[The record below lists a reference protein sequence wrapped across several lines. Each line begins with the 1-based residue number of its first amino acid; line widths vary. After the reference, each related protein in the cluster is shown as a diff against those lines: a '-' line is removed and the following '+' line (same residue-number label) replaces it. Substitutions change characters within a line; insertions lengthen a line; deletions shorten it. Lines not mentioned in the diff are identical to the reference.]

1 MLINLAVDLG
11 YRMTETEFGLSI
23 LQWEYLVYLV
33 IMFLALLLARQMYS
47 IPFYIS
53 LAEQGCWDTKAFSL
67 KAQLVDSDNKAI
79 AISFA
84 CWMLAMGMVLVGAM
98 GDLNDL
104 PENNIVTIL
113 WTQALGMVLLTIAR
127 IINDKLIV
135 RGNGDNVKS
144 LVNNAN
150 VAVAGVEGGSILAAG
165 ITTMASI
172 SGQPTVW
179 EEDLASTA
187 LFFVFGQIGFLI
199 FAKLY
204 EYLRGR
210 NAFNVH
216 LQLERKNPAAGLS
229 FGMNLVAIA
238 VLVTGPVLRSTS
250 MIAFWVWYF
259 IGGVILLVMRVIVDK
274 FILPG
279 ESLDKEIVD
288 DQNWG
293 AALIEGSTAIMTAL
307 VLTSF
312 LRETCATL

>member
-187 LFFVFGQIGFLI
+187 LFFVFGQIG
-199 FAKLY
+199 
-204 EYLRGR
+204 
-210 NAFNVH
+210 
-216 LQLERKNPAAGLS
+216 
-229 FGMNLVAIA
+229 
-238 VLVTGPVLRSTS
+238 
-250 MIAFWVWYF
+250 
-259 IGGVILLVMRVIVDK
+259 
-274 FILPG
+274 
-279 ESLDKEIVD
+279 
-288 DQNWG
+288 
-293 AALIEGSTAIMTAL
+293 
-307 VLTSF
+307 
-312 LRETCATL
+312 

>member
-1 MLINLAVDLG
+1 
-11 YRMTETEFGLSI
+11 
-23 LQWEYLVYLV
+23 
-33 IMFLALLLARQMYS
+33 
-47 IPFYIS
+47 
-53 LAEQGCWDTKAFSL
+53 
-67 KAQLVDSDNKAI
+67 
-79 AISFA
+79 
-84 CWMLAMGMVLVGAM
+84 M